1 MKRGTVVGS
10 VLWTTNEIPNICLLD
25 WCYKHDTCYVLS
37 SHQMQW
43 IMLTSADPALV
54 KHFKYQWCEGVYI
67 YFDLN
72 DLYWFYLEL
81 YDLKASKLRHVIFA
95 SLSPTSL
102 TTSYLCWKCLS
113 DLCIMDIWTHE
124 YIYIKKSISF
134 LEGNLVSVFGISAF
148 D

>member
-43 IMLTSADPALV
+43 IMLTSAELALV

-72 DLYWFYLEL
+72 DLNWFYLEL

-113 DLCIMDIWTHE
+113 DICIIDIWTHE

-134 LEGNLVSVFGISAF
+134 L
-148 D
+148 